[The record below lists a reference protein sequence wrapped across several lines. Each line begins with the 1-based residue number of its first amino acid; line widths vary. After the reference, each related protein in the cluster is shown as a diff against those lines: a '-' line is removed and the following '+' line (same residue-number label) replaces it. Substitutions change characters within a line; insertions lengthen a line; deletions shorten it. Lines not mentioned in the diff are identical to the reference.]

1 MVLVSEIFITTCGI
15 DPESAL
21 EVVSEDLLINSVRTA
36 IYSNSSFIIAH
47 LAMFETQDSI
57 IT

>member
-1 MVLVSEIFITTCGI
+1 M

-21 EVVSEDLLINSVRTA
+21 KIVSEDYLINSIVTA

-57 IT
+57 ST